1 TIADVYSEK
10 SEEMEAFVESLPSDL
25 SYPQKTQKMWE
36 KFAGVDFTGNTPNHI
51 LGLAYAKA
59 CAGKG
64 ITLNPIQRQGAGYHS
79 LDKEVSF
86 ASATSLR
93 LHKEDS
99 DFVDKFM

>member
-1 TIADVYSEK
+1 
-10 SEEMEAFVESLPSDL
+10 M
-25 SYPQKTQKMWE
+25 QKMWE
-36 KFAGVDFTGNTPNHI
+36 KFADVDFTGNTPNHI

-93 LHKEDS
+93 LHKQDS
-99 DFVDKFM
+99 DFVDKFMPNSKLFQTFSQI